1 MPDSKADQLS
11 QMIERE
17 VRQTIG
23 DLHMQIVVLRCLA
36 ELRGQQPREPQPK
49 PPPLDPNPPQPDDDP
64 GHPGPSPDLPPVPPT
79 RSPQPDPARDTKSN
93 GSRYQ
98 EKIAQ

>member
-1 MPDSKADQLS
+1 MHDSKADQLS

-36 ELRGQQPREPQPK
+36 EVQQPREQPREQ
-49 PPPLDPNPPQPDDDP
+49 PNPPPEPPEPAHPP
-64 GHPGPSPDLPPVPPT
+64 GRPGPSPDLPPVPPT
-79 RSPQPDPARDTKSN
+79 RSPQPDPARNTKSN
-93 GSRYQ
+93 GRYQ